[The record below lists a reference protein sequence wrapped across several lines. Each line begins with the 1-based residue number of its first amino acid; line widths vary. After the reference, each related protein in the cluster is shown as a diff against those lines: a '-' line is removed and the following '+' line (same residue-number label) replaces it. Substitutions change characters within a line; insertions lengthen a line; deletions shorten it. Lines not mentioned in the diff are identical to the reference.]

1 MKEYFSDEEILELT
15 YITCTYDMHATI
27 CKALR
32 LEYDDIEERV
42 KEVPIPDSGLD
53 DIDFMKAV
61 DKKK

>member
-1 MKEYFSDEEILELT
+1 
-15 YITCTYDMHATI
+15 MHATI

-42 KEVPIPDSGLD
+42 KEVPIPDSGLG